1 MHMLLD
7 HILTWV
13 LNIPE
18 PVPILN
24 PGEVS
29 WAVDENLGA
38 QKRKIHN
45 VRRKRTRK
53 KAQKNA
59 NEIGAHWIA
68 TNMGLD

>member
-29 WAVDENLGA
+29 LAVDENLRA
-38 QKRKIHN
+38 QERKIHYLEEN
-45 VRRKRTRK
+45 VQEKKHRKMQMK
-53 KAQKNA
+53 
-59 NEIGAHWIA
+59 
-68 TNMGLD
+68 